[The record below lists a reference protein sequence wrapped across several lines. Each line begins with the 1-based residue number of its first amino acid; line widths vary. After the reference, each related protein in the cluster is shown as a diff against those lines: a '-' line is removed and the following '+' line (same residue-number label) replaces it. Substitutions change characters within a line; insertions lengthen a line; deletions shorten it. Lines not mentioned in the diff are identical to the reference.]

1 MDIIALDFDGV
12 ICKSAGEACASGWKA
27 AGRLWP
33 GRFEG
38 EVPGEMAAAF
48 ERVRPAMSVGYQ
60 SILLVRL
67 LRDGYPEEKILA
79 DAVSLFSALMDA
91 EGLARDALL
100 SLFGRT
106 RDDWMAEDLRGWI
119 RAHGFYEG
127 TVDAVNRSDLPR
139 YIITTKEKRFALA
152 LCNAAGLNL
161 PVENIFGLESGKK
174 LNVLAGLRRRHP
186 QAQIH
191 FIEDRLSAL
200 LHAAQDKIIDLRL
213 YFAAWGYHTDEELA
227 RALRSSRI
235 TVLDLAQ
242 FPRFVQMPMAFAD

>member
-12 ICKSAGEACASGWKA
+12 ICNSAGEICASGWKA

-33 GRFEG
+33 RRFEG
-38 EVPGEMAAAF
+38 EVPGAMVAAF

-79 DAVSLFSALMDA
+79 DPVSLFSALMDA
-91 EGLARDALL
+91 EGLTRDALMRR
-100 SLFGRT
+100 FGRI
-106 RDDWMAEDLRGWI
+106 RDDWMAKDMRNWI
-119 RAHGFYEG
+119 GAHRFYEG
-127 TVDAVNRSDLPR
+127 TVDAVNCSDLPR

-186 QAQIH
+186 QACIH
-191 FIEDRLSAL
+191 FIEDRLNAL
-200 LHAAQDKIIDLRL
+200 LCAAEDKTIDLQL
-213 YFAAWGYHTDEELA
+213 YFAAWGCHTDEELA
-227 RALRSSRI
+227 RALRSPRI

-242 FPRFVQMPMAFAD
+242 FPRFVQMPAAFA